1 VLYSYARAA
10 YYFADKLANILICR
24 AILFCCVAAVTS
36 ALQAA
41 DGPQDLLQRIRSQMA
56 THFSQLPNY
65 TCHQVTDRLLRRAY
79 TGTLERVDSVE
90 LEVDFVKNKELFSR
104 PGDTRFE
111 EGEIHNLVP
120 AGTIGN
126 GAFGGHV
133 NTIFFSDGATF
144 TFVGTSKKDG
154 HKTFRYEFS
163 VPQEK
168 SHFLVRHASAQGIVG
183 YKGSFWVD
191 AETLD
196 LVRFELK
203 ADHIASYIGV
213 SSIEES
219 MRYTLVRIRN
229 SAFLLPKNSQLALV
243 DQAGNYSLNM
253 IRLERCREF
262 TGESVV
268 TYGAPDNGIST
279 DHEASEH

>member
-1 VLYSYARAA
+1 MLYSCVRAE
-10 YYFADKLANILICR
+10 YYFAGKFANIIIRC
-24 AILFCCVAAVTS
+24 AVLFCRVAAVTS

-41 DGPQDLLQRIRSQMA
+41 DEPQNLLQRIRSQMA
-56 THFSQLPNY
+56 AHFSQLPNY
-65 TCHQVTDRLLRRAY
+65 TCHQVTDRLLRHGY
-79 TGTLERVDSVE
+79 TGSLERVDSVD
-90 LEVDFVKNKELFSR
+90 LEVAFVKNKELFSR
-104 PGDTRFE
+104 PGDSRFE
-111 EGEIHNLVP
+111 EREIHNFVSG
-120 AGTIGN
+120 GTIGN

-133 NTIFFSDGATF
+133 NTVFSSDGATF

-213 SSIEES
+213 STIEES
-219 MRYTLVRIRN
+219 MRYTFMRIQN
-229 SAFLLPKNSQLALV
+229 SSFLLPKESQLAV
-243 DQAGNYSLNM
+243 IDQSGNYSLNM

-268 TYGAPDNGIST
+268 TYGAPDKGAST
-279 DHEASEH
+279 DHEPSEQ

>member
-1 VLYSYARAA
+1 
-10 YYFADKLANILICR
+10 
-24 AILFCCVAAVTS
+24 
-36 ALQAA
+36 LQAA
-41 DGPQDLLQRIRSQMA
+41 DEPQDLLQRIRSQMA

-79 TGTLERVDSVE
+79 TGSLERVDSVE
-90 LEVDFVKNKELFSR
+90 LEVAFVSNKELFSR

-111 EGEIHNLVP
+111 EREIHNLVP

-133 NTIFFSDGATF
+133 STIFSGDAATF
-144 TFVGTSKKDG
+144 TFVGTFKKDG
-154 HKTFRYEFS
+154 HRTFRYEFS

-183 YKGSFWVD
+183 YKGSLWVD
-191 AETLD
+191 VETLD

-219 MRYTLVRIRN
+219 MRYSSMRIGN
-229 SAFLLPKNSQLALV
+229 STFLLPKTSQLAV
-243 DQAGNYSLNM
+243 ADQAGNYSLNM